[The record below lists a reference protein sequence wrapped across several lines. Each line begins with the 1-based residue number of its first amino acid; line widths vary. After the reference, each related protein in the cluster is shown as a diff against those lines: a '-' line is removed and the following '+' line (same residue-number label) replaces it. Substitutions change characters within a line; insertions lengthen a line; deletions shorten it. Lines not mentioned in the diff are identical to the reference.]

1 MHVQVHV
8 ERGALNEKKYN
19 HPCMQSDIC
28 RFISVFD
35 LKLTYYNAVY
45 PCIYKEHYYR
55 IFTANFKLR
64 RVGYEIF
71 IKKLSNVVLFMN
83 LIGKRVCIP

>member
-1 MHVQVHV
+1 M
-8 ERGALNEKKYN
+8 KKN
-19 HPCMQSDIC
+19 ITIPACSQIC

-35 LKLTYYNAVY
+35 LKLNIITRYILV
-45 PCIYKEHYYR
+45 YKEHYYR
-55 IFTANFKLR
+55 ILRANFKLR

-71 IKKLSNVVLFMN
+71 IQKLSNVVLFMN

>member
-1 MHVQVHV
+1 M
-8 ERGALNEKKYN
+8 KKN
-19 HPCMQSDIC
+19 KIIPACSQIC

-45 PCIYKEHYYR
+45 PCIQRTLYYR

-71 IKKLSNVVLFMN
+71 IQKLSNVVLFMN

>member
-8 ERGALNEKKYN
+8 ERGALNEKNKII
-19 HPCMQSDIC
+19 PACSQIW